1 MHCGILKLYEESGSW
16 NGNRSKREKN
26 QRRLD
31 HVLNE
36 NSEGDLEDLYER
48 RRKICKFLLSGVM
61 WFERGF

>member
-16 NGNRSKREKN
+16 NRNRSKGEKN

-36 NSEGDLEDLYER
+36 NSEGDLEDLREE
-48 RRKICKFLLSGVM
+48 KKNL
-61 WFERGF
+61 